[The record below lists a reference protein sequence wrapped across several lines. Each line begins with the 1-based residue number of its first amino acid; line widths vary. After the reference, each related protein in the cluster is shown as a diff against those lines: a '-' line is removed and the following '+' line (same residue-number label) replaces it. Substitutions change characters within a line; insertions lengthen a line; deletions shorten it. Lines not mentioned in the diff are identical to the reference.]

1 LAHGTASVTRIGM
14 VEVPLAW
21 LEDVSAARVEDG
33 CALRVAATGLLVE
46 SCKEELV
53 SFVAESGGLDTNRA
67 ALHLLGLCH
76 LQSAMRAGG
85 ARSFLLVHLNWSTD
99 TAQDLHKIVRPS
111 QARELA
117 RSTYKSLVDVVPKSI
132 GGAPLALCESLGLL
146 FGL

>member
-1 LAHGTASVTRIGM
+1 LAHGTASVTRTGM
-14 VEVPLAW
+14 VEVSLAW
-21 LEDVSAARVEDG
+21 LEDVSAARVKGG
-33 CALRVAATGLLVE
+33 CALRVAATGSSAE

-76 LQSAMRAGG
+76 LQSAMRADGG
-85 ARSFLLVHLNWSTD
+85 RTLPLGHLNWSTD
-99 TAQDLHKIVRPS
+99 TTQDLHKIVSPS

-117 RSTYKSLVDVVPKSI
+117 RSTCKSLVNVVPKSI
-132 GGAPLALCESLGLL
+132 GGAPLALCDSLGLL